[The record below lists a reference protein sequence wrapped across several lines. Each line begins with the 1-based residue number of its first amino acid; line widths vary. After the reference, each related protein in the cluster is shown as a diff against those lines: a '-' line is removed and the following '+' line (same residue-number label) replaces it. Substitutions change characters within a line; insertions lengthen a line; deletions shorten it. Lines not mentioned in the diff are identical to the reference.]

1 MAKKEQYTY
10 RKTRRGTRVIPSQF
24 TAISAGWR
32 YSSGALH
39 AAYDYP
45 LPVGTPIVAPKDCLV
60 LDCSFGVPNNR
71 PGHNPGSGAPS
82 NWVLLGWRTKSG
94 KRVVAYAQ
102 HLDPRRPKKL
112 RGVDYRNR
120 KVVKEGMVIG
130 WSGNSGNSTGPHLHW
145 HVWELRADEPW
156 PGRWGRYGNMSNNGA
171 AAVWTPDRPWKAYA

>member
-1 MAKKEQYTY
+1 MARKKQYTY
-10 RKTRRGTRVIPSQF
+10 RKTKRGTRIIPSQF
-24 TAISAGWR
+24 TTISAGFR
-32 YSSGALH
+32 YSSGNLH

-45 LPVGTPIVAPKDCLV
+45 LPIGTPVVAPCDALV
-60 LDCSFGVPNNR
+60 LDCQFGVPNNR

-112 RGVDYRNR
+112 RAVDYNHRR
-120 KVVKEGMVIG
+120 QVKEGRVIG

-145 HVWELRADEPW
+145 HVWELQAWEQW
-156 PGRWGRYGNMSNNGA
+156 PNRWNRYGNMSAGGKW
-171 AAVWTPDRPWKAYA
+171 AVFPPSRPWAPNK